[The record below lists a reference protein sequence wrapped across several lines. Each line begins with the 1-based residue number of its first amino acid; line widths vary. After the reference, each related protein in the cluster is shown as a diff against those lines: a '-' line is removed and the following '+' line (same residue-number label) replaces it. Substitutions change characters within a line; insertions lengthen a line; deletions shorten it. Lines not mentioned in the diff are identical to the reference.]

1 MPTTHSR
8 SLGQFFTPPGVVD
21 FTLGALAWLDAAS
34 TATSRRLIDPACG
47 EGAFVLRALEA
58 GLVRPPNAYGLDTD
72 PGLQEVWRAQGA
84 LSGARLGVA
93 DGLLADEVCGEP
105 LLRESFDWVVG
116 NPPYAGT
123 GLKEASQQLLAAVAD
138 RYDLWRHR
146 FGRDR
151 LTWDNLRRVPIEILF
166 IERFWQLCREGGH
179 IAVILPEGVF
189 SNSRWRFVRDW
200 LLSVATVQA
209 VVGLPR
215 NTFRTGSTTAKTCLL
230 LATRRPPVAGHR
242 VRLAEVDSVG
252 VGADQD
258 RLPQLLAAWKE
269 GRDHHPARHPGEDVD
284 RW

>member
-1 MPTTHSR
+1 MPTAQSKSR
-8 SLGQFFTPPGVVD
+8 GQFFTPTTVVD

-34 TATSRRLIDPACG
+34 TATTRRLIDPACG
-47 EGAFVLRALEA
+47 EAAFVLRALEA

-93 DGLLADEVCGEP
+93 DGLLADEICGEP

-123 GLKEASQQLLAAVAD
+123 GLKSVSVETLAAVAE
-138 RYDLWRHR
+138 RYFLWRHR
-146 FGRDR
+146 FDRDQI
-151 LTWDNLRRVPIEILF
+151 TWDKLRKVPIEILF

-189 SNSRWRFVRDW
+189 SNGRWRFVRDW

-230 LATRRPPVAGHR
+230 LATRRPPEAGHR

-252 VGADQD
+252 VGAGEDQ
-258 RLPQLLAAWKE
+258 LPQLLAAWKE
-269 GRDHHPARHPGEDVD
+269 GRDCHPARHPGEGVN